1 MNAPAKIKPRRSS
14 PSEELVA
21 LFVPLADEKE
31 RAIRARIHFAR
42 DQANARCERAASP
55 ESARIYGLAASIASD
70 WVFRLGV
77 SIDDLNEVVT
87 SLQSMFLVAAR
98 FDRIEKAANARG

>member
-1 MNAPAKIKPRRSS
+1 MNAHAKVKAARSS

-21 LFVPLADEKE
+21 LFVPLAGDKE

-42 DQANARCERAASP
+42 DQASVRCERAASP
-55 ESARIYGLAASIASD
+55 ESQRIYGLAAGIASD
-70 WVFRLGV
+70 WVFRHGA
-77 SIDDLNEVVT
+77 SIDDLNEVVA

-98 FDRIEKAANARG
+98 FDRIEKSANARG

>member
-1 MNAPAKIKPRRSS
+1 MNAHTKVKPRRAS
-14 PSEELVA
+14 PSEDLVA

-31 RAIRARIHFAR
+31 RAVRARIHFAR
-42 DQANARCERAASP
+42 DQANARSERAASP
-55 ESARIYGLAASIASD
+55 ESARIYGLAAGFASD
-70 WVFRLGV
+70 WVFRPGV
-77 SIDDLNEVVT
+77 SIEDLSEVVT